1 MHSQDD
7 ARRDEDQSQRS
18 EDNSRRLFLIK
29 SLTGISSAWLALRM
43 PEIAAAQEHA
53 HRALQSAAPV
63 KFEFLSPEQANE
75 IEAIAAQIIPTDDSP
90 GAREA
95 RVIYFID
102 RALTTFDKER
112 QPLYVKG
119 LKDLQSRQ
127 KKMFRNSA
135 KFSDLSSE
143 QQIKV
148 LKAFEKNPF
157 FEIVRTHTIM
167 GFFCDPSYG
176 GNEGKVGWNL
186 IGFKDDFYFKP
197 PFGYYDREFK
207 ETQ

>member
-1 MHSQDD
+1 MDNQDY
-7 ARRDEDQSQRS
+7 
-18 EDNSRRLFLIK
+18 SRRMFLIN
-29 SLTGISSAWLALRM
+29 SLTGVSAAWLALRM

-53 HRALQSAAPV
+53 HRAVESPV
-63 KFEFLSPEQANE
+63 PIKFEFLSPEQAVE
-75 IEAIAAQIIPTDDSP
+75 VEVVAAQISPTDDSP

-102 RALTTFDKER
+102 RALTTFEKDK
-112 QPLYVKG
+112 QPLYLKG

-127 KKMFRNSA
+127 KKMFKSSA
-135 KFSDLSSE
+135 KFSDLNAE

-157 FEIVRTHTIM
+157 FETIRTHTIM
-167 GFFCDPSYG
+167 GFFSDPSYG
-176 GNEGKVGWNL
+176 GNHEKTGWTL
-186 IGFKDDFYFKP
+186 LGFKDEFYFKP
-197 PFGYYDREFK
+197 PFGYYDREYK